1 MKDDARDFRMIES
14 DGSAVGAAA
23 GQQTRQATPS
33 RNWAWAQHGESYDWM
48 DSAGSFPIED
58 FAE

>member
-1 MKDDARDFRMIES
+1 MIES